1 MSDAPLTGRLGFDP
15 LSLDDFEEH
24 ARAVLPLPVVDY
36 VAGGAGTENAL
47 AANRAALDA
56 VTVYPRVLPG
66 GPADPRIEL
75 FGSTLAMPVAVAP
88 MAYQR
93 LLHPDGELAMAEAT
107 ARSGVPMILSTL
119 SSYPMEEVAKAADQL
134 WFQLYWLH
142 DRTLVEQLIARA
154 EEVGCRALVVTVDL
168 PMQGRRLRDVRNA
181 FHLPPDVIAANV
193 SSLDEPGGTGAH
205 RLLPGRS
212 AVAAH
217 TTQLI
222 SPLLTWDDL
231 AWLRNRTMLP
241 LLIKGIL
248 DPADARQAVELG
260 ADGLV
265 VSNHGGRQLDVA
277 PASMAALPAV
287 VAEVAGRCPVLLDS
301 GIRGGTDIL
310 RALAL
315 GATAV
320 LLGRPMLWALAAGGM
335 AGAGRALEL
344 LAAELTDTLTLAGC
358 RTAAAA
364 GQLRTGTRGSS

>member
-1 MSDAPLTGRLGFDP
+1 MADLFDP
-15 LSLDDFEEH
+15 LSLADFEER
-24 ARAVLPLPVVDY
+24 ARAVLPVPVFDY
-36 VAGGAGTENAL
+36 VAGGAGSERTL

-75 FGSTLAMPVAVAP
+75 FGGTLAMPVAVAP

-107 ARSGVPMILSTL
+107 ARAGVPMILSTL
-119 SSYPMEEVAKAADQL
+119 SSCSMEEVAKAADQL
-134 WFQLYWLH
+134 WFQLYWLR
-142 DRTLVEQLIARA
+142 DRGLVDELIGRA
-154 EEVGCRALVVTVDL
+154 EEIGCRALVVTVDL

-181 FHLPPDVIAANV
+181 FHLPPDVIAAN
-193 SSLDEPGGTGAH
+193 LQPGDLPPAAGTGAH
-205 RLLPGRS
+205 RRQPGRS

-217 TTQLI
+217 TTELI
-222 SPLLTWDDL
+222 SPLLTWAEL
-231 AWLRNRTMLP
+231 AWLRERTRLP
-241 LLIKGIL
+241 LVIKGIL
-248 DPADARQAVELG
+248 DPDDARQAVELG

-265 VSNHGGRQLDVA
+265 VSNHGGRQMDAA
-277 PASMAALPAV
+277 PASVDALAA
-287 VAEVAGRCPVLLDS
+287 VAEQVAGRCPVLLDG
-301 GIRGGTDIL
+301 GISSGTDVL

-320 LLGRPMLWALAAGGM
+320 LLGRPMLWALAAGGP
-335 AGAGRALEL
+335 AGASRALEL

-364 GQLRTGTRGSS
+364 GQLRTGRRNMP